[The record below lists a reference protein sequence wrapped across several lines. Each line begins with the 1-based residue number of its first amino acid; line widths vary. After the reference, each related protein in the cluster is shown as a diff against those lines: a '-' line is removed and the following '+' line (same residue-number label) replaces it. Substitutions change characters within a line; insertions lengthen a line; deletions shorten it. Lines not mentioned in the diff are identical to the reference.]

1 MIHRIFPTVAL
12 VLVVGLLC
20 AALPVSLVQASG
32 HNAPVAQTAGS
43 DVLTPEAL
51 ANMEYQ
57 SFVTVDG
64 VALLSNGVYE
74 EEAAPGSASKNSVV
88 LLPSPLAYGTLNE
101 ESAVAVILA
110 ESGGGSGTFMNLAVV
125 VDDNGAPVNVATT
138 MLGDRVL
145 VTSLEIADDQIN
157 VEMVRQGS
165 NDPMCCP
172 TEYARLTFVL
182 DGDTL
187 VQVDDVVLG
196 SVPQVLVEEAPQGY
210 TQTVI
215 PATAYD
221 TTQEAGPTGAPPH
234 IVIAF
239 GDGDAATAMGD
250 GAPYVAVYPAEAYA
264 QQWMDAGDPTVANN
278 LSALQSLLAARPDQP
293 QPPMP
298 ILPPTAATND
308 LVAQV
313 SYIDGNSYT
322 GVRFVGRIAEDA
334 DPVLNSQ
341 LHYFFQGLTTDG
353 QYVIA
358 AQAPISATI
367 VPDETTELPA
377 DVAQAATDDFSGYL
391 SDLTAALNG
400 LADEDWSPALSSLD
414 AVMGSLIIDSG
425 APALTPE
432 VLANLSFQS
441 MLAPEGSVT
450 LTDGS
455 YEDTPNRISVTL
467 VPEPMA
473 FGTIDGFES
482 AAVLIAENGGGSG
495 VFVSLA
501 VVQDI
506 GGAPVNVATT
516 LLGDRVAVSNLAI
529 TEDGS
534 IIVDMVAQGPSDAMC
549 CPTMPVTAL
558 YQLVDGQLVQAV
570 QVSATIDGT
579 GVTDQVFAAII
590 QPTAYDNTMPPG
602 PQGQPKHP
610 VWTYGDADP
619 TTVMNEGG
627 PYVAIY
633 SPDAYL
639 KIWDDAGDPMVA
651 DSLTQLETI
660 LAEQPAEPEGEL
672 PFLPP
677 MPATNDFA
685 SQVQYLDLSDGG
697 VGVRW
702 VGRFVQ
708 DASPVT
714 ADQLKLLFQ
723 GVTADGAHLI
733 VAMIPVTTTAIPATI
748 ADVPADVMDQV
759 NADFEAYQA
768 EIVDTLNGLT
778 AADFTVNLDVLD
790 AMLQSVAVVQSAS
803 VLLPKTLG
811 NLEYQ
816 SMVTADGVA
825 LLSNGVYEEEAA
837 PGSASKNSV
846 RLLPSPIAYG
856 SLNDQ
861 AAVAVTLA
869 ESGGGS
875 GTFVSL
881 AVVVDEDGAPVNVAT
896 TMLGDR
902 VQVTSLRIADNQIS
916 VEMVTQGPDDPMCCP
931 SLPATEVYELQG
943 SELVMVSQTT
953 GDASSESGMGPT
965 PELVGTTWQWVE
977 TQTGDDSVVTPGQ
990 PDAFFVTFN
999 DDGSVNI
1006 GTDCNNMMAN
1016 FTADDSGAL
1025 TIEPTLSTMMAC
1037 PDGSQEAEYRQQL
1050 ASATGYTTQGGQL
1063 TITLSDGGAM
1073 TFAPIASTETSAG
1086 DSNLVGT
1093 SWTWVGTAMNDDSEI
1108 VPVQTDAFVVTFG
1121 EDASVGASTDCNSFS
1136 GSYSEGENGQ
1146 ITIELPVATLMACP
1160 DDSQEQVFIA
1170 DLTSVQSY
1178 LFEAGNL
1185 YLLLPFDSGVMAFS
1199 PTS

>member
-1 MIHRIFPTVAL
+1 MNRRIFL
-12 VLVVGLLC
+12 I
-20 AALPVSLVQASG
+20 VSLMLVAGLFCAGLPAGSAQAAGLS
-32 HNAPVAQTAGS
+32 APVAQTDAS
-43 DVLTPEAL
+43 EVLTPEAL
-51 ANMEYQ
+51 ANMTYQ
-57 SFVTVDG
+57 SELAPEGEVTLTDGQYEDVDNRIYIIL
-64 VALLSNGVYE
+64 V
-74 EEAAPGSASKNSVV
+74 PQ
-88 LLPSPLAYGTLNE
+88 PIAYGTLDGTDAA
-101 ESAVAVILA
+101 AVLIA
-110 ESGGGSGTFMNLAVV
+110 ENGGGSGVFVNLAIV
-125 VDDNGAPVNVATT
+125 VDQDGVPVNVASTL
-138 MLGDRVL
+138 LGDRVD
-145 VTSLEIADDQIN
+145 VITLEITDDQIV
-157 VEMVRQGS
+157 VELVRQGP

-172 TEYARLTFVL
+172 TEIARLTYAL

-187 VQVDDVVLG
+187 VQVDETVLDT
-196 SVPQVLVEEAPQGY
+196 VPQVFVDEAPQGY
-210 TQTVI
+210 TLAVI
-215 PATAYD
+215 PATPYD
-221 TTQEAGPTGAPPH
+221 NSGPGDPTGAPAH

-239 GDGDAATAMGD
+239 GAVDAATAMSD
-250 GAPYVAVYPAEAYA
+250 GIPYIAVFPAEAYA

-278 LSALQSLLAARPDQP
+278 LSALQSLLAARPDEP

-298 ILPPTAATND
+298 ILPPTAAEND

-322 GVRFVGRIAEDA
+322 GVRFAGRVAEEA
-334 DPVLNSQ
+334 GPVLNSE

-353 QYVIA
+353 QYLIA
-358 AQAPISATI
+358 AQAPISTTL
-367 VPDETTELPA
+367 VPDEMTEMPA
-377 DVAQAATDDFSGYL
+377 DVAQAATDDFTGYL
-391 SDLTAALNG
+391 ADLTAALNG
-400 LADEDWSPALSSLD
+400 LSGEDWSPTLSSLD
-414 AVMGSLIIDSG
+414 TVMGSLIIDTG

-432 VLANLSFQS
+432 VLANLSYQS
-441 MLAPEGSVT
+441 MLAPEGRVT

-473 FGTIDGFES
+473 FGMIDGFEA

-506 GGAPVNVATT
+506 GGTPANVATT
-516 LLGDRVAVSNLAI
+516 LLGDRVDVSNLAI
-529 TEDGS
+529 TDDGS
-534 IIVDMVAQGPSDAMC
+534 IIFDMVAQGPSDAMC

-558 YQLVDGQLVQAV
+558 YQLIDGQLVQAA

-651 DSLTQLETI
+651 DALTQLEAI
-660 LAEQPAEPEGEL
+660 LAEQPAEPEGEI

-677 MPATNDFA
+677 MPATNDFS

-708 DASPVT
+708 DAGPVT

-733 VAMIPVTTTAIPATI
+733 VAMIPVTTTAVPATI

-759 NADFEAYQA
+759 NEDFEAYQA

-778 AADFTVNLDVLD
+778 AADFTVDLDALD
-790 AMLQSVAVVQSAS
+790 AMLQSVAILQSAN
-803 VLLPKTLG
+803 VLLPKTLA
-811 NLEYQ
+811 NMEYQ
-816 SMVTADGVA
+816 SIVTADGVA

-837 PGSASKNSV
+837 PGSASMNSV
-846 RLLPSPIAYG
+846 RSVPSPIAYG
-856 SLNDQ
+856 TLNDQ
-861 AAVAVTLA
+861 SAVAVTLA

-875 GTFVSL
+875 GTFISL
-881 AVVVDEDGAPVNVAT
+881 AVVVDEGGAPVNVAT

-902 VQVTSLRIADNQIS
+902 VQVTNLTIADNQIT

-931 SLPATEVYELQG
+931 SLPATQTYELQG
-943 SELVMVSQTT
+943 SELVMVGETT
-953 GDASSESGMGPT
+953 GATDSGSSTET
-965 PELVGTTWQWVE
+965 APELVGTTWQWVE
-977 TQTGDDSVVTPGQ
+977 TQTADGSTVTPAQ
-990 PDAFFVTFN
+990 PDTFFVTFN

-1006 GTDCNNMMAN
+1006 GTDCNNMMAE
-1016 FTADDSGAL
+1016 FTADDGGAL
-1025 TIEPTLSTMMAC
+1025 TIEPGLSTMMAC
-1037 PDGSQEAEYRQQL
+1037 PDDSQQAEYTQQL
-1050 ASATGYTTQGGQL
+1050 ASATGYASQAGQL
-1063 TITLSDGGAM
+1063 TITLADGGVM
-1073 TFAPIASTETSAG
+1073 TFAPQPSAG
-1086 DSNLVGT
+1086 DSGLAGT
-1093 SWTWVGTAMNDDSEI
+1093 SWQWVGTAMSDDSEI
-1108 VPVQTDAFVVTFG
+1108 VPAQADAFVVTFG
-1121 EDASVGASTDCNSFS
+1121 ADGSAAASTDCNSFS
-1136 GSYSEGENGQ
+1136 GSFTEGENGQ
-1146 ITIELPVATLMACP
+1146 VTIELPVATLMACP
-1160 DDSQEQVFIA
+1160 EESQEQDFIA
-1170 DLTSVQSY
+1170 DLTSVQSS

-1185 YLLLPFDSGVMAFS
+1185 YLLLPFDSGVMAFAPAS
-1199 PTS
+1199 